1 MSMQKEVIILTG
13 MSGAGK
19 STAIFAFEE
28 LKYECIE
35 NPPAELFDSLFQHI
49 HQQGTKTNTVVS
61 VTLFNA
67 EKAITAAKRIPGLAT
82 RVVCLIAK
90 ESELV
95 SRYKLTRHLHPLQ
108 SDGYT
113 LLQAIQ
119 RDQALVD
126 HLRTQVD
133 IMFDSTGYSVM
144 HFRQQLIASFNQS
157 KHHLTLGIV
166 SFGFKHGIPLD
177 ADFVFDLRVL
187 ENPYYKTNLKHQS
200 GLDQPV
206 IDFVKGQSMFVDL
219 LKHAVNYFEV
229 VIPQLIKEERPFY
242 EIGIGCTGGRHRSV
256 VFTQALGDVLKAK
269 FSVGILTIHR
279 DIQKHTDQE

>member
-1 MSMQKEVIILTG
+1 MQKEVIILTG

-28 LKYECIE
+28 MKYQCIE
-35 NPPAELFDSLFQHI
+35 NPPADLFSSLFQHI
-49 HQQGTKTNTVVS
+49 NQQLTVDNTVVS

-67 EKAITAAKRIPGLAT
+67 EKAIAAAKKIPGLKP

-90 ESELV
+90 ENELV

-108 SDGYT
+108 TEGYT

-126 HLRTQVD
+126 QIRPQVD
-133 IMFDSTGYSVM
+133 IMFDSTGNSVIN
-144 HFRQQLIASFNQS
+144 FRQQLIATFNQS
-157 KHHLTLGIV
+157 KHHLTIGVV
-166 SFGFKHGIPLD
+166 SFGFKQGIPQD

-187 ENPYYKTNLKHQS
+187 DNPYYKSNLKHQS

-206 IDFVKGQSMFVDL
+206 IEYVKGQPMFADL

-229 VIPQLIKEERPFY
+229 VIPQLLKEERPFY
-242 EIGIGCTGGRHRSV
+242 EIAVGCTGGRHRSV
-256 VFTQALGDVLKAK
+256 VFTQALAEMLKSK
-269 FSVGILTIHR
+269 FPVGILTIHR

>member
-1 MSMQKEVIILTG
+1 MQKEVIILTG

-28 LKYECIE
+28 MKYQCIE
-35 NPPAELFDSLFQHI
+35 NPPADLFASLFQHI
-49 HQQGTKTNTVVS
+49 HQELTESNTVVS

-67 EKAITAAKRIPGLAT
+67 EKAIAAAKQIPGLKL

-95 SRYKLTRHLHPLQ
+95 NRYKLTRHIHPLQ
-108 SDGYT
+108 TEGYT

-119 RDQALVD
+119 RDQSLVD
-126 HLRTQVD
+126 QLRPQVD
-133 IMFDSTGYSVM
+133 VMFDSTGYSVM
-144 HFRQQLIASFNQS
+144 HFRQQLIATFNQS
-157 KHHLTLGIV
+157 KHHLTLGLV

-187 ENPYYKTNLKHQS
+187 ENPYYKPNLKNQS

-206 IDFVKGQSMFVDL
+206 IDFVKDQPMFSEL

-229 VIPQLIKEERPFY
+229 VIPQLLKEERPFY
-242 EIGIGCTGGRHRSV
+242 EISIGCTGGRHRSV
-256 VFTQALGDVLKAK
+256 VFSQALGEMLKIK
-269 FSVGILTIHR
+269 FPVAILTIHR
-279 DIQKHTDQE
+279 DIQKHNDQE

>member
-1 MSMQKEVIILTG
+1 MQKEVIILTG

-28 LKYECIE
+28 MKYQCIE
-35 NPPAELFDSLFQHI
+35 NPPAELFSSLFQHI
-49 HQQGTKTNTVVS
+49 HQQLSVTNTVIS

-67 EKAITAAKRIPGLAT
+67 EKAIAAAKQISGLKA

-90 ESELV
+90 ENELV

-108 SDGYT
+108 TEGYT

-119 RDQALVD
+119 RDQTLVNQ
-126 HLRTQVD
+126 LRTQVD

-144 HFRQQLIASFNQS
+144 HFRQQLIATFSQT
-157 KHHLTLGIV
+157 KHHLTIGVV

-187 ENPYYKTNLKHQS
+187 DNPYYKANLKHQS

-206 IDFVKGQSMFVDL
+206 IDYVKGQPMFADL
-219 LKHAVNYFEV
+219 IKHAVNYFEV
-229 VIPQLIKEERPFY
+229 VIPQLLKEERPFY
-242 EIGIGCTGGRHRSV
+242 EIAVGCTGGRHRSV
-256 VFTQALGDVLKAK
+256 VFTQTLGEILKNK
-269 FSVGILTIHR
+269 FPIGILTIHR
-279 DIQKHTDQE
+279 DIQKNTDQE

>member
-1 MSMQKEVIILTG
+1 MQKEVIILTG

-28 LKYECIE
+28 MKYQCIE
-35 NPPAELFDSLFQHI
+35 NPPADLFSSLFQHI
-49 HQQGTKTNTVVS
+49 HQQLTADSTVVS

-67 EKAITAAKRIPGLAT
+67 EKAIAAAKNIPGLKP

-90 ESELV
+90 ENELV
-95 SRYKLTRHLHPLQ
+95 SRFKLTRHLHPLQ
-108 SDGYT
+108 TEGYT

-126 HLRTQVD
+126 QIRPQVD
-133 IMFDSTGYSVM
+133 IMFDSTGNSVIN
-144 HFRQQLIASFNQS
+144 FRQQLIATFNQS
-157 KHHLTLGIV
+157 KHHLTIGVV
-166 SFGFKHGIPLD
+166 SFGFKQGIPLD

-187 ENPYYKTNLKHQS
+187 DNPYYKSNLKHQS

-206 IDFVKGQSMFVDL
+206 IEYVKGQPMFSDL

-229 VIPQLIKEERPFY
+229 VIPQLLKEERPFY
-242 EIGIGCTGGRHRSV
+242 EIAVGCTGGRHRSV
-256 VFTQALGDVLKAK
+256 VFTQALAEMLKSK
-269 FSVGILTIHR
+269 FPVGILTIHR

>member
-1 MSMQKEVIILTG
+1 MQKEVVILTG

-19 STAIFAFEE
+19 SNAIFAFEE
-28 LKYECIE
+28 MKYQCIE
-35 NPPAELFDSLFQHI
+35 NPPAELFASLFQHI
-49 HQQGTKTNTVVS
+49 HQQSTATNTVIS
-61 VTLFNA
+61 VTLYNA
-67 EKAITAAKRIPGLAT
+67 EKAMAAAKHFPDLKT

-90 ESELV
+90 ENELV

-108 SDGYT
+108 SEGYT
-113 LLQAIQ
+113 LLQSIQ

-126 HLRTQVD
+126 QLRTQFD
-133 IMFDSTGYSVM
+133 MILDSTGFSIM

-157 KHHLTLGIV
+157 KHHLTLGLV

-187 ENPYYKTNLKHQS
+187 ENPYYKPNLKHQS

-206 IDFVKGQSMFVDL
+206 VDFVKGQSMFAEL

-229 VIPQLIKEERPFY
+229 VIPQLLKEERPFY
-242 EIGIGCTGGRHRSV
+242 EIAVGCTGGRHRSV
-256 VFTQALGDVLKAK
+256 VFTQALGDVLKTK

>member
-1 MSMQKEVIILTG
+1 MQKEVIILTG

-28 LKYECIE
+28 MKYQCIE
-35 NPPAELFDSLFQHI
+35 NPPAELFSSLFQHI
-49 HQQGTKTNTVVS
+49 HQQLIAVNTVIS

-67 EKAITAAKRIPGLAT
+67 EKAIAAAKQIPGLKP

-90 ESELV
+90 ENELV

-108 SDGYT
+108 SEGYT

-133 IMFDSTGYSVM
+133 VMFDSTGYSVM
-144 HFRQQLIASFNQS
+144 YFRQQLIATFNQS
-157 KHHLTLGIV
+157 KHHLTMGIV

-187 ENPYYKTNLKHQS
+187 ENPYYKPNLKNLS

-206 IDFVKGQSMFVDL
+206 IDFVKGQPMFAEL

-229 VIPQLIKEERPFY
+229 MIPQLLKEERPFY
-242 EIGIGCTGGRHRSV
+242 EISVGCTGGRHRSV
-256 VFTQALGDVLKAK
+256 VFTQALGEILKHK
-269 FSVGILTIHR
+269 FPVGILTIHR

>member
-1 MSMQKEVIILTG
+1 MQKEVIILTG

-28 LKYECIE
+28 MKYQCIE
-35 NPPAELFDSLFQHI
+35 NPPADLFSSLFQHI
-49 HQQGTKTNTVVS
+49 NQQLTVDNTVVS

-67 EKAITAAKRIPGLAT
+67 EKAIAAAKKIPGLKP

-90 ESELV
+90 ENELV

-108 SDGYT
+108 TEGYT

-126 HLRTQVD
+126 QLRPQVD
-133 IMFDSTGYSVM
+133 FMFDSTGNSVM
-144 HFRQQLIASFNQS
+144 NFRQQLIATFNQS
-157 KHHLTLGIV
+157 KHHLTIGVV
-166 SFGFKHGIPLD
+166 SFGFKQGIPQD

-187 ENPYYKTNLKHQS
+187 DNPYYIPNLKHQS

-206 IDFVKGQSMFVDL
+206 IDYIKGQPMFADL

-229 VIPQLIKEERPFY
+229 VIPQLLKEERPFY
-242 EIGIGCTGGRHRSV
+242 EIAVGCTGGRHRSV
-256 VFTQALGDVLKAK
+256 VFTQALAEMLKSK
-269 FSVGILTIHR
+269 FPVGILTIHR

>member
-1 MSMQKEVIILTG
+1 MQKEVIILTG

-28 LKYECIE
+28 MKYQCIE
-35 NPPAELFDSLFQHI
+35 NPPAELFASLFQHI
-49 HQQGTKTNTVVS
+49 HQQLTESNTVVS

-67 EKAITAAKRIPGLAT
+67 EKAIAAAKQVLGLKP
-82 RVVCLIAK
+82 RVVCLISK

-95 SRYKLTRHLHPLQ
+95 SRYKLTRHIHPLQ
-108 SDGYT
+108 TEGYT

-126 HLRTQVD
+126 QLRPQVD
-133 IMFDSTGYSVM
+133 VMFYSTGYSVM
-144 HFRQQLIASFNQS
+144 HFRQQLIATFNQS
-157 KHHLTLGIV
+157 KHHLTIGLV

-187 ENPYYKTNLKHQS
+187 ENPYYKPNLKNQS

-206 IDFVKGQSMFVDL
+206 IDFVIGQPMFSEL

-229 VIPQLIKEERPFY
+229 VIPQLLKEERPFY
-242 EIGIGCTGGRHRSV
+242 EISIGCTGGRHRSV
-256 VFTQALGDVLKAK
+256 VFTQALGEMLKTK
-269 FSVGILTIHR
+269 FPVAILTIHR
-279 DIQKHTDQE
+279 DIQKHNDQE

>member
-1 MSMQKEVIILTG
+1 MQKEVIILTG

-28 LKYECIE
+28 MKYQCIE
-35 NPPAELFDSLFQHI
+35 NPPAELFASLFQHI
-49 HQQGTKTNTVVS
+49 HQQLTESNTVVS

-67 EKAITAAKRIPGLAT
+67 EKAIAAAKQVLGLKP
-82 RVVCLIAK
+82 RVVCLISK

-95 SRYKLTRHLHPLQ
+95 SRYKLTRHIHPLQ
-108 SDGYT
+108 TEGYT

-126 HLRTQVD
+126 QLRPQVD
-133 IMFDSTGYSVM
+133 VMFDSTGYSVM
-144 HFRQQLIASFNQS
+144 HFRQQLIATFNQS
-157 KHHLTLGIV
+157 KHHLTIGLV

-187 ENPYYKTNLKHQS
+187 ENPYYKPNLKNQS
-200 GLDQPV
+200 GLDQHV
-206 IDFVKGQSMFVDL
+206 IDFVIGQPMFSEL

-229 VIPQLIKEERPFY
+229 VIPQLLKEERPFY
-242 EIGIGCTGGRHRSV
+242 EISIGCTGGRHRSV
-256 VFTQALGDVLKAK
+256 VFTQALGEMLKTK
-269 FSVGILTIHR
+269 FPVAILTIHR
-279 DIQKHTDQE
+279 DIQKHNDQE

>member
-1 MSMQKEVIILTG
+1 MQKEVIILTG

-28 LKYECIE
+28 LKYQCIE
-35 NPPAELFDSLFQHI
+35 NPPAELFASLFQHI
-49 HQQGTKTNTVVS
+49 HHQVTGTNTVVS
-61 VTLFNA
+61 VTLFTA
-67 EKAITAAKRIPGLAT
+67 EKAIAEAKKIPGLKL

-90 ESELV
+90 ENELV

-108 SDGYT
+108 SEGYT

-126 HLRTQVD
+126 QLRPQID

-157 KHHLTLGIV
+157 KHHLTIGLV

-187 ENPYYKTNLKHQS
+187 DNPYYKANLKHLS

-206 IDFVKGQSMFVDL
+206 VEFVKGQTMFADL
-219 LKHAVNYFEV
+219 LKHAFNYFEV
-229 VIPQLIKEERPFY
+229 VIPQLLKEERPFY
-242 EIGIGCTGGRHRSV
+242 EIAIGCTGGRHRSV
-256 VFTQALGDVLKAK
+256 VFTQALGDLLKSK